1 MRINDLK
8 YNTLKKKKNL
18 LDHSF
23 KEIEVSP
30 IVKRD
35 EVDDQLDAMEVM
47 MRDQKAMLTQLL
59 EAKRLRDGAS

>member
-23 KEIEVSP
+23 KEIKVPTDE
-30 IVKRD
+30 KHD
-35 EVDDQLDAMEVM
+35 EVDEQLDAMEVM
-47 MRDQKAMLTQLL
+47 MKDQKAMLT
-59 EAKRLRDGAS
+59 